1 MAYTSSQP
9 RRFLSGWSAKA
20 GKPAKP
26 AEAGMKRVQFS
37 SSFVPYLFLAPQ
49 LAVIFIFFYWP
60 SVQAIQ
66 SSFYLEDPFGFGASF
81 VGLANYSDAIFNPE
95 YLNIAKFTVV
105 FTVLVTFFSL
115 ALGLLLAVKAD
126 AVIRGSSTYKTLL
139 ISVYAIAPPVAG
151 LIGMM
156 FFDQHIGPFV
166 KMAAFFGWDMKVGL
180 NYFDTAFAMVVV
192 AVWKQIPYNFIFFLS
207 GLQGVPVSVREAA
220 AIDCR
225 SGFRRFWTVIMPLL
239 APTAFFLLIIM
250 HAYLVGDIDDR
261 LTDKWTS
268 PFRALKGRVQLQ
280 GIVRIEAQLR
290 LQGSIT
296 ITRLSIINI
305 TYALF
310 DTFGVIDVMVK
321 DKAAN
326 NPITLVY
333 KVFLDGFRGNDIG
346 GSSAQSVI
354 LMLVVFVLTII
365 QFRFIEKRIHY
376 N

>member
-9 RRFLSGWSAKA
+9 RRFFSGRSPKA

-60 SVQAIQ
+60 SVQAIH
-66 SSFYLEDPFGFGASF
+66 SSFYIEDPFGFGASF
-81 VGLANYSDAIFNPE
+81 VGLANYSDAIFSPE
-95 YLNIAKFTVV
+95 YLSIAKFTVV

-166 KMAAFFGWDMKVGL
+166 KMAAFLGWDMKVGL
-180 NYFDTAFAMVVV
+180 NYFDTAFAMIVV

-220 AIDCR
+220 SIDCR

-239 APTAFFLLIIM
+239 APTAFFLL
-250 HAYLVGDIDDR
+250 
-261 LTDKWTS
+261 
-268 PFRALKGRVQLQ
+268 
-280 GIVRIEAQLR
+280 
-290 LQGSIT
+290 
-296 ITRLSIINI
+296 IINI

>member
-26 AEAGMKRVQFS
+26 ADAGMKRVQFS
-37 SSFVPYLFLAPQ
+37 SSYVPYLFLAPQ

-60 SVQAIQ
+60 SVQAIH
-66 SSFYLEDPFGFGASF
+66 SSFYIEDPFGFGASF
-81 VGLANYSDAIFNPE
+81 VGLANYSDAIFSPE
-95 YLNIAKFTVV
+95 YLSIAKFTVV

-166 KMAAFFGWDMKVGL
+166 KMAAFLGWDMKVGL
-180 NYFDTAFAMVVV
+180 NYFDTAFAMIVV

-239 APTAFFLLIIM
+239 APTAFFLLII
-250 HAYLVGDIDDR
+250 
-261 LTDKWTS
+261 
-268 PFRALKGRVQLQ
+268 
-280 GIVRIEAQLR
+280 
-290 LQGSIT
+290 
-296 ITRLSIINI
+296 NI

-346 GSSAQSVI
+346 GSSAHSVI

>member
-1 MAYTSSQP
+1 
-9 RRFLSGWSAKA
+9 
-20 GKPAKP
+20 
-26 AEAGMKRVQFS
+26 MKRVQFS
-37 SSFVPYLFLAPQ
+37 SPTLPYLFLLPQ

-66 SSFYLEDPFGFGASF
+66 SSFYLEDPFGFGYTF
-81 VGLANYSDAIFNPE
+81 VGLGNYADAIFNPE
-95 YLNIAKFTVV
+95 YFKIVRFTAV

-115 ALGLLLAVKAD
+115 SLGLLLAVKAD
-126 AVIRGSSTYKTLL
+126 AVIRGNATYKTLL

-166 KMAAFFGWDMKVGL
+166 MMAGMFGWDMKVGI
-180 NYFDTAFAMVVV
+180 NYFDTAFAMIVVS
-192 AVWKQIPYNFIFFLS
+192 VWKQIPYNFIFFLS
-207 GLQGVPVSVREAA
+207 GLQGVPVSIREAA

-225 SGFRRFWTVIMPLL
+225 SGVRRFWTVILPLL
-239 APTAFFLLIIM
+239 APTAFFLLII
-250 HAYLVGDIDDR
+250 
-261 LTDKWTS
+261 
-268 PFRALKGRVQLQ
+268 
-280 GIVRIEAQLR
+280 
-290 LQGSIT
+290 
-296 ITRLSIINI
+296 NI

-310 DTFGVIDVMVK
+310 DTFGIIDVMVK

-333 KVFLDGFRGNDIG
+333 KVYMDGFRGNDIG

-354 LMLVVFVLTII
+354 LMVVVFVLTVI
-365 QFRFIEKRIHY
+365 QFRFIERRVHY